1 MNSPRNVIAIDRVPV
16 SSLVGYRRIATDSV
30 ELNVTTPWESLSVK
44 VPARLTI
51 SDKIEDGVRLYTA
64 QLIFRLCQETP
75 GDLSRLAFRCKTADG
90 KQVLIGSD
98 KRPYPVARFS
108 LARPDNVT
116 DSQLVEV
123 TVSYTSAAPIPYIQ
137 YI

>member
-51 SDKIEDGVRLYTA
+51 SDKI
-64 QLIFRLCQETP
+64 
-75 GDLSRLAFRCKTADG
+75 
-90 KQVLIGSD
+90 
-98 KRPYPVARFS
+98 
-108 LARPDNVT
+108 
-116 DSQLVEV
+116 
-123 TVSYTSAAPIPYIQ
+123 
-137 YI
+137 